1 MFVHAEL
8 ISPIIY
14 EYIILFRMCV
24 PRNESPDA
32 PYWYDVPV
40 PTQGNF
46 KHYRPLKKYSKT
58 RLKSHFIHGPKSIIL

>member
-1 MFVHAEL
+1 MFIHAEL

-14 EYIILFRMCV
+14 EYIILFEMCE
-24 PRNESPDA
+24 PRNEFLYA
-32 PYWYDVPV
+32 PYWYDVLV
-40 PTQGNF
+40 TTQGNF